1 MKNDPGPPLGARK
14 SVDIC
19 AYLFQTLQLEAKRL
33 DAAEKLTFERVLIE
47 KYAVPKEL
55 ATGLVAF
62 LRRT

>member
-1 MKNDPGPPLGARK
+1 MKNDGPPLGARK

-33 DAAEKLTFERVLIE
+33 TSIERVHLERILIERYTVPKQFAAELLD
-47 KYAVPKEL
+47 
-55 ATGLVAF
+55 F